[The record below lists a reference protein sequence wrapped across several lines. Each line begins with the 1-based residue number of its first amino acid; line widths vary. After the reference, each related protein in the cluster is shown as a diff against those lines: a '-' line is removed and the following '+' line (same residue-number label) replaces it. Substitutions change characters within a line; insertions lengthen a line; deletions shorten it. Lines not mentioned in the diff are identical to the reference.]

1 MTDLETIPDAP
12 ERDDLAGV
20 KLPAAE
26 SRLGAVLM
34 ALCVYAGDY
43 EPMGVPVQDLAKLIG
58 APRTSTASNCM
69 VLRGRG
75 LVSNAAPKDQRGG
88 RYLLTDY
95 GVAAVWRLYG
105 TGPTGG
111 DLEGLVRRLGP
122 VKHRTPKAAARA
134 GYPAGHPMEQ
144 AGGQA

>member
-1 MTDLETIPDAP
+1 MTDLETIPDTTP

-20 KLPAAE
+20 KIPAAE
-26 SRLGAVLM
+26 SRLGALLL
-34 ALCVYAGDY
+34 ALYLHAGAND
-43 EPMGVPVQDLAKLIG
+43 PLGVPVQELSAHIG

-111 DLEGLVRRLGP
+111 DLERLVRRLGP

-134 GYPAGHPMEQ
+134 GYPDGASGVV
-144 AGGQA
+144 A

>member
-1 MTDLETIPDAP
+1 MTDLETVPTP
-12 ERDDLAGV
+12 ERDELAGV
-20 KLPAAE
+20 KIPAAE
-26 SRLGAVLM
+26 SRLGAVLL
-34 ALCVYAGDY
+34 ALYVHAGAY
-43 EPMGVPVQDLAKLIG
+43 TPMGVPVQDLAPLTG

-75 LVSNAAPKDQRGG
+75 LVSNAAPGDQRGG

-105 TGPTGG
+105 TGATGG

-122 VKHRTPKAAARA
+122 VKPRPRCTPEASGVVA
-134 GYPAGHPMEQ
+134 
-144 AGGQA
+144 

>member
-20 KLPAAE
+20 QLPAAE

-34 ALCVYAGDY
+34 ALYIHAGHY
-43 EPMGVPVQDLAKLIG
+43 EPVGVPVQDLAALTG
-58 APRTSTASNCM
+58 TPRTSTASNCM

-75 LVSNAAPKDQRGG
+75 LVSNAAPGDQRGG

-105 TGPTGG
+105 TGAIGY

-122 VKHRTPKAAARA
+122 VKPRPRRTPEASGVVA
-134 GYPAGHPMEQ
+134 
-144 AGGQA
+144 

>member
-1 MTDLETIPDAP
+1 MTDLETVPETVPDTD
-12 ERDDLAGV
+12 RDELAGV

-26 SRLGAVLM
+26 SRLGATLL
-34 ALCVYAGDY
+34 ALYLYAGY
-43 EPMGVPVQDLAKLIG
+43 HEIGVPVQELAALTG

-75 LVSNAAPKDQRGG
+75 LVSNAAPGDQRGG

-105 TGPTGG
+105 TGPSDS
-111 DLEGLVRRLGP
+111 DLVALVRRLGP
-122 VKHRTPKAAARA
+122 VKRRARKAA
-134 GYPAGHPMEQ
+134 GT
-144 AGGQA
+144 GGDLA

>member
-1 MTDLETIPDAP
+1 MTDLETAPDTD
-12 ERDDLAGV
+12 RDDLAGFKV
-20 KLPAAE
+20 PAAE
-26 SRLGAVLM
+26 SRLGAVLL
-34 ALCVYAGDY
+34 ALYVHAGAY
-43 EPMGVPVQDLAKLIG
+43 TPMGVPVQDLAKLIG

-75 LVSNAAPKDQRGG
+75 LVSNAVPLDQRGG

-105 TGPTGG
+105 TGATGG

-122 VKHRTPKAAARA
+122 VKHRTPQAAARA
-134 GYPAGHPMEQ
+134 GYPAGHSMEQ

>member
-1 MTDLETIPDAP
+1 MTDLETISDAP

-26 SRLGAVLM
+26 SRLGAVLL
-34 ALCVYAGDY
+34 ALYLHAGNND
-43 EPMGVPVQDLAKLIG
+43 PLGVPVQELSFLIG

-69 VLRGRG
+69 VLRGRK
-75 LVSNAAPKDQRGG
+75 LVSNAAPRDQRGG

-105 TGPTGG
+105 TGPSDS
-111 DLEGLVRRLGP
+111 DLVALVRRLGP
-122 VKHRTPKAAARA
+122 VKHRTRKAAARA
-134 GYPAGHPMEQ
+134 DYPAGHPMGQ

>member
-1 MTDLETIPDAP
+1 MIMTDLETIPDTVPDTTP

-111 DLEGLVRRLGP
+111 DLEWLVRRLGP
-122 VKHRTPKAAARA
+122 VKPRPRRTPEASGVVA
-134 GYPAGHPMEQ
+134 
-144 AGGQA
+144 

>member
-12 ERDDLAGV
+12 EHDELAGV

-26 SRLGAVLM
+26 SRLGAVLL
-34 ALCVYAGDY
+34 ALYIHAGNHV
-43 EPMGVPVQDLAKLIG
+43 PVGVPVQELAALIG

-105 TGPTGG
+105 TGPS
-111 DLEGLVRRLGP
+111 DSDIVALVRRLGP
-122 VKHRTPKAAARA
+122 VKHRPRKAAGASA
-134 GYPAGHPMEQ
+134 QLAD
-144 AGGQA
+144 A